1 MYAEQLELPNIIDY
15 SKDKWE
21 LKIEYDEYTDSPRE
35 WDNLG
40 TICVSRACRYVSN
53 EATALSDSNVL
64 EWCNAEKD
72 KKALEDRGY
81 IVLPLSVY
89 DHSGVSIYIGGKC
102 DPWDSSQI
110 GWYIVSRE
118 DVRKE
123 YGVKRISHKLLEKV
137 KNILDSEV
145 KTFNHYINGE
155 VYTFTLKHNDE
166 EVDSCGGFYEN
177 DDDVCDG
184 FIADMYDYFPKEFT
198 DAFTV
203 EQAKAMA
210 IKPW

>member
-21 LKIEYDEYTDSPRE
+21 LKIEYDEYTDSPRN

-40 TICVSRACRYVSN
+40 TICVSRACRYVDN
-53 EATALSDSNVL
+53 EATALSDSDVL

-72 KKALEDRGY
+72 KKALENRGY

-137 KNILDSEV
+137 KNILDNEV
-145 KTFNHYINGE
+145 RTFNHYINGE

-166 EVDSCGGFYEN
+166 EVDSCGGFYE
-177 DDDVCDG
+177 DDNEHNG
-184 FIADMYDYFPKEFT
+184 FIRDMYDYFPKEFT
-198 DAFTV
+198 NAFTV
-203 EQAKAMA
+203 EQTKEMA
-210 IKPW
+210 EYPW